1 MFGQLRT
8 KFWNNAATRGVVLML
23 LSTVIFSLTHVS
35 IREASAHTPPIQVA
49 FLRNVFAV
57 IFIIPLMVRMGRSLW
72 VTSSLKI
79 HVLRA
84 SLHVTA
90 MFAFFTAVSIA
101 PLARVTALGY
111 TAPIFAA
118 VISVLI
124 LGEKFRLYRWSAIIM
139 GFLGALIILRPG
151 FDVIDTGSLLVLF
164 ASALWGVVL
173 VLIKLLGKKDSSFTI
188 TAYMSVL
195 GTLLSAIPAYYIW
208 VTPLWHQWPILI
220 FIGLIS
226 TVGQLCLTE
235 ALKHL
240 DTTAAMPFDFLR
252 LIWAAIFGFIFFS
265 EIPDIYLWIGAI
277 IIFGSGFMIAY
288 RESVK
293 NRSNSSTRQ

>member
-1 MFGQLRT
+1 
-8 KFWNNAATRGVVLML
+8 
-23 LSTVIFSLTHVS
+23 
-35 IREASAHTPPIQVA
+35 
-49 FLRNVFAV
+49 
-57 IFIIPLMVRMGRSLW
+57 
-72 VTSSLKI
+72 
-79 HVLRA
+79 
-84 SLHVTA
+84 
-90 MFAFFTAVSIA
+90 
-101 PLARVTALGY
+101 
-111 TAPIFAA
+111 
-118 VISVLI
+118 
-124 LGEKFRLYRWSAIIM
+124 M

-252 LIWAAIFGFIFFS
+252 MPFGAILAFAVFGEVS
-265 EIPDIYLWIGAI
+265 DLWTWIGAV
-277 IIFGSGFMIAY
+277 IIF
-288 RESVK
+288 
-293 NRSNSSTRQ
+293 SSTYYSTWHESRAARQANE